1 MADLRKK
8 LARLAARGESKDP
21 IEAMVDQDAPRPAPV
36 ADPRDGVLPMDLGAL
51 SDRDLERKRRIEEL
65 RERVRAL
72 AERPSKKA
80 ERASREVKERA
91 LAELPFVR
99 EERSDGAIDVR
110 SRVYEVSA
118 THGHVPLKNALVAKA
133 EAVATLAID
142 RGLSEFDPSR
152 ALFLDTETT
161 GLSGGTG
168 MMAFLIGAG
177 RFDQGRFV
185 VEQWFLREPS
195 EEPAM
200 LCALRERI
208 ESASSIVSFNG
219 KAFDL
224 PLLRARYVMN
234 RLGVPST
241 PPHFDLVHVAR
252 RIYGDRMSQCR
263 LVHLERDV
271 LGFVREGDVHGS
283 EIPSRYT
290 AFLRHGDAEGLI
302 PVVEHN
308 LWDVIAMAALVG
320 ELAAR
325 VTGDDASGRF
335 EASDMA
341 GLAKTALRAGDHS
354 LAIAMAG
361 EALDRA
367 GLERDRA
374 TAVRAGTVAAKAHR
388 KRGAH
393 GQSKEALLSLLDHA
407 PDDPWA
413 HLELSKLYEHKY
425 RDPWRA
431 LDHARRAIG
440 AEKDEAML
448 KRLARLEERVRTCSL
463 KLPGF
468 DRW

>member
-8 LARLAARGESKDP
+8 LARLAAKTAPVEEVA
-21 IEAMVDQDAPRPAPV
+21 IEPAAHEAAVEAPRE
-36 ADPRDGVLPMDLGAL
+36 GVLPIAL
-51 SDRDLERKRRIEEL
+51 DEQSDRDRERKRRIEEL

-72 AERPSKKA
+72 AQKPSKRV
-80 ERASREVKERA
+80 ERATREAKEKA

-99 EERSDGAIDVR
+99 VERSDGPVDVR
-110 SRVYEVSA
+110 SRVYDVTA
-118 THGHVPLKNALVAKA
+118 THGHVPLKSALAA
-133 EAVATLAID
+133 RPEAVATLAID
-142 RGLSEFDPSR
+142 RKLEGFDPSR
-152 ALFLDTETT
+152 ALFVDTETT

-168 MMAFLIGAG
+168 MMAFLVGAG
-177 RFDQGRFV
+177 RFEDGRFV

-195 EEPAM
+195 EEPA
-200 LCALRERI
+200 LLLALRERL
-208 ESASSIVSFNG
+208 EQCTSIVSFNG

-224 PLLRARYVMN
+224 PLLRARFIMN
-234 RLGVPST
+234 RLGVPET

-252 RIYGDRMSQCR
+252 RIYGDRMDQCR

-290 AFLRHGDAEGLI
+290 AFLRHGDAEGLL
-302 PVVEHN
+302 PVIEHN

-325 VTGDDASGRF
+325 ASGDDAVGRF

-341 GLAKTALRAGDHS
+341 GLAKTALRAGDHG

-367 GLERDRA
+367 GMDKDRSV
-374 TAVRAGTVAAKAHR
+374 AVRAGAVAAKAHR
-388 KRGAH
+388 KRGEH
-393 GQSKEALLSLLDHA
+393 GRSKEALLQVLDHA
-407 PDDPWA
+407 PDDAWA

-431 LDHARRAIG
+431 LEHARRAIG
-440 AEKDEAML
+440 AEKDDAML
-448 KRLARLEERVRTCSL
+448 KRLARLEERVRVSSL
-463 KLPGF
+463 RLPGL
-468 DRW
+468 DGW

>member
-1 MADLRKK
+1 MADLKKK
-8 LARLAARGESKDP
+8 LARLAAKSEPEPSASAID
-21 IEAMVDQDAPRPAPV
+21 PAPESR
-36 ADPRDGVLPMDLGAL
+36 ASAREEGVLPIELGAV
-51 SDRDLERKRRIEEL
+51 SERDAERKRRIEEL

-72 AERPSKKA
+72 AAKPSKRA
-80 ERASREVKERA
+80 ERATREAKEKA
-91 LAELPFVR
+91 LSELPFVR
-99 EERSDGAIDVR
+99 QERSDGAIDVR
-110 SRVYEVSA
+110 SRVYDVTA
-118 THGHVPLKNALVAKA
+118 THGHVPLNSALSARA
-133 EAVATLAID
+133 DAVATLAID
-142 RGLSEFDPSR
+142 RGLDGFDPAR

-168 MMAFLIGAG
+168 MMAFLVGAG
-177 RFDQGRFV
+177 RFEDGRFV
-185 VEQWFLREPS
+185 VEQWFLRDPA
-195 EEPAM
+195 EEPAL

-208 ESASSIVSFNG
+208 EQCTSIVSFNG

-224 PLLRARYVMN
+224 PLLRARYIMN
-234 RLGVPST
+234 RLGVPAT

-252 RIYGDRMSQCR
+252 RIYGERMEQCR

-290 AFLRHGDAEGLI
+290 AFLRHGDAEGLV

-325 VTGDDASGRF
+325 ASGDDAVGRF
-335 EASDMA
+335 EPSDMA
-341 GLAKTALRAGDHS
+341 GLAKTAMRAGDHA

-367 GLERDRA
+367 GMDKDRSVA
-374 TAVRAGTVAAKAHR
+374 ARAGAVAARVHR
-388 KRGAH
+388 KRGEHAR
-393 GQSKEALLSLLDHA
+393 SKEALLQVLDHV
-407 PDDPWA
+407 PDDAWA

-431 LDHARRAIG
+431 LEHARRAIG
-440 AEKDEAML
+440 AEKDEAMM
-448 KRLARLEERVRTCSL
+448 KRLARLEERLRTSSL
-463 KLPGF
+463 KLPGIEG
-468 DRW
+468 W